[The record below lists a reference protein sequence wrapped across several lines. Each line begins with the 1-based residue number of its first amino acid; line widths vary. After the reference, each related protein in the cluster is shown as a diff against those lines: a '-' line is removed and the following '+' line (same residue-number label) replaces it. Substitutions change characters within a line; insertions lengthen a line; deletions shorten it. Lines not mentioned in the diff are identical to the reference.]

1 MIGWR
6 QLLLWGALTLLSA
19 CQDSQHQSRQQPIR
33 MALSTVPLN
42 LDPRFATDATSERI
56 NRLLYQR
63 LVEFNDRSMPVPGI
77 ATWERITPK
86 HYRFHLTSERAS
98 FAHGRMLDAW
108 DVVETYRQVLDPDN
122 GSPKRAALRLISS
135 VDAPD
140 QQTVEFTLEREDP
153 LFPAY
158 LTLDILPADLIRSG
172 HDFSTRPV
180 GSGGFEFSAWPE
192 PGRIQM
198 QRRRDGRLFEMVAVK
213 NPTVRVLKLLRGEV
227 DLLQSDLS
235 PELTAYLRS
244 RDEVVVSQRPGSNF
258 TYLGVNYADPATGNL
273 QVRRAIA
280 YAIDRAA
287 ITQGVMRGSA
297 RPAESLFP
305 AGHWAGTVLSGYRH
319 DPDKARTLLAELG
332 YTPDHP
338 LRLTYKTSS
347 DPFRVRLATIIQS
360 QLREVGISV
369 QVRSYDW
376 GTFFGDIKQ
385 GNFQLYS
392 LTWVGLRT
400 PDIYREIFATD
411 AVPPNGANRGRY
423 SNPRVDA
430 WLDETRNGLDLSGQ
444 AERYRHIAEAV
455 HRDLPY
461 IPLWYEDQILAHS
474 RRVTGYDLSSDG
486 NYDGL
491 EQIHLVESPELTMSD
506 NSESISLQLSGSRSV
521 E

>member
-1 MIGWR
+1 MSGWQ
-6 QLLLWGALTLLSA
+6 QLLPLMVLTLLCA
-19 CQDSQHQSRQQPIR
+19 CQEPQDPPIR

-63 LVEFNDRSMPVPGI
+63 LVEFDDRSMPVPGI
-77 ATWERITPK
+77 ATWEQVAPTR
-86 HYRFHLTSERAS
+86 YLFHLTSNRAT
-98 FAHGRMLDAW
+98 FVNGHPLEAR
-108 DVVETYRQVLDPDN
+108 DVVETYRQVLDPKS
-122 GSPKRAALRLISS
+122 GSPKRAALSLILSLEAL
-135 VDAPD
+135 DTE
-140 QQTVEFTLEREDP
+140 TVVFTLSREDP

-158 LTLDILPADLIRSG
+158 LTLDILPADLIRQQ
-172 HDFSTRPV
+172 HDFSKQPV
-180 GSGGFEFSAWPE
+180 GSGGFRLTAWPE
-192 PGRIQM
+192 PGRIQL
-198 QRRRDGRLFEMVAVK
+198 QRRRDGRMFEMVAVK

-235 PELTAYLRS
+235 PELAAYLRG
-244 RDEVVVSQRPGSNF
+244 REEVVVSQRSGSNY
-258 TYLGVNYADPATGNL
+258 TYLGVNYTDPATGNL

-280 YAIDRAA
+280 HAIDRVG
-287 ITQGVMRGSA
+287 IIQGVMRGSA
-297 RPAESLFP
+297 RPAEALFP
-305 AGHWAGTVLSGYRH
+305 AEHWAGVALAGYTY
-319 DPDKARTLLAELG
+319 DPDKARALLASQG
-332 YTPDHP
+332 YTPDNP

-360 QLREVGISV
+360 QLRDVGIDV

-400 PDIYREIFATD
+400 PDIYREIFASD
-411 AVPPNGANRGRY
+411 ATPPNGANRGRY
-423 SNPRVDA
+423 SNPKVDT
-430 WLDETRNGLDLSGQ
+430 WLDETRNGLDLTAQ
-444 AERYRHIAEAV
+444 AERYRRIAEAV
-455 HRDLPY
+455 HEDLPY

-474 RRVTGYDLSSDG
+474 RRITGYDLSGDG

-491 EQIHLVESPELTMSD
+491 EQVHLGESSD
-506 NSESISLQLSGSRSV
+506 PVATHISGSLSLPVPGSRSV

>member
-6 QLLLWGALTLLSA
+6 PLLLWGALILLSA
-19 CQDSQHQSRQQPIR
+19 CQEPQDRPIR

-63 LVEFNDRSMPVPGI
+63 LVEFDDHSMPVPGI
-77 ATWERITPK
+77 ATWERVTPIR
-86 HYRFHLTSERAS
+86 YRFQLTSKRSS
-98 FAHGRMLDAW
+98 FPDGHWLDAW
-108 DVVETYRQVLDPDN
+108 DVVETYRQVLDTN
-122 GSPKRAALRLISS
+122 SGSPKRAALSLISA
-135 VDAPD
+135 VDAVD
-140 QQTVEFTLEREDP
+140 EQTVEFTLNREDP

-158 LTLDILPADLIRSG
+158 LTLDILPADLIRAQ
-172 HDFSTRPV
+172 HDFSSQPV
-180 GSGGFEFSAWPE
+180 GSGAFQFTAWPE

-198 QRRRDGRLFEMVAVK
+198 QRRRDGRRFEMLAVK

-244 RDEVVVSQRPGSNF
+244 RDEVVVTQRPGSNY
-258 TYLGVNYADPATGNL
+258 TYLGVNYADPATANP

-280 YAIDRAA
+280 HAIDRGA
-287 ITQGVMRGSA
+287 IIQGVMRGSA

-305 AGHWAGTVLSGYRH
+305 AEHWAGIALAGYAY
-319 DPDKARTLLAELG
+319 DPNKARTLLAEQG

-360 QLREVGISV
+360 QLRDVGIDV

-400 PDIYREIFATD
+400 PDIYREIFATH

-423 SNPRVDA
+423 SNPSVDA
-430 WLDETRNGLDLSGQ
+430 WLEDTRSGLDLSGQ
-444 AERYRHIAEAV
+444 AERYRQIAEAV
-455 HRDLPY
+455 HQDLPY

-491 EQIHLVESPELTMSD
+491 EQVRLVETSQYSMADRSGL
-506 NSESISLQLSGSRSV
+506 ISLQLSGSRSV